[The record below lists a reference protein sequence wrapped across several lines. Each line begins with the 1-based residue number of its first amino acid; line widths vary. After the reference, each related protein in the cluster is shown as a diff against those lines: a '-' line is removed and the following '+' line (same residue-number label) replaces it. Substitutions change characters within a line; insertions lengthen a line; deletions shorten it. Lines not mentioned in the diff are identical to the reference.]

1 MLRNLIRFT
10 SDNTLFSEYNST
22 SCRFESKTKVELLRN
37 SGEISRRGWNSSGF
51 YRGITLGGQDYK
63 YQSTLK
69 RDIMWQV
76 LESLVRKLNTIWDG
90 VERLRQNM
98 SGLLAER
105 VRGQSKLHTT
115 TDESYS
121 CNSSDDSG
129 FADDEGLCYVCSD
142 THCSSTQTR
151 HKDSQS
157 EHCEVNDNDFV
168 LDSDLK
174 NQQRITLMSLLYSRA
189 LEKKLNRSRLRKPSY
204 SLRDKERARKHK

>member
-1 MLRNLIRFT
+1 M
-10 SDNTLFSEYNST
+10 FSEYNST
-22 SCRFESKTKVELLRN
+22 SCRFQSKTKVELRK
-37 SGEISRRGWNSSGF
+37 SGEISRGGWNSSGF
-51 YRGITLGGQDYK
+51 YRGIILGGQDYK
-63 YQSTLK
+63 YQSTPK

-98 SGLLAER
+98 SGLQAER
-105 VRGQSKLHTT
+105 LRGQSKVPT

-121 CNSSDDSG
+121 HDSSDDSG